1 VLEQG
6 KRLALAH
13 NLSLTHVDLAT
24 ASRRE
29 KACRRADRVCRELY
43 QHTSAN
49 GLFVVVLAG
58 GLENNAAVGVTLCA
72 PPPDDSGWLII
83 KIIKKICF
91 AIFRNKI
98 VQAMSHTELGN
109 FEAMLGRLV
118 GIFKNNFFLRFIFLF
133 LFSLWYMNFEFLFE

>member
-1 VLEQG
+1 MCSGEDYKDVLEEG

-13 NLSLTHVDLAT
+13 NLSLTHVDLA
-24 ASRRE
+24 ASRTE

-72 PPPDDSGWLII
+72 PPPDDSG
-83 KIIKKICF
+83 
-91 AIFRNKI
+91 
-98 VQAMSHTELGN
+98 
-109 FEAMLGRLV
+109 
-118 GIFKNNFFLRFIFLF
+118 
-133 LFSLWYMNFEFLFE
+133 

>member
-1 VLEQG
+1 VLEHG

-24 ASRRE
+24 SRTE
-29 KACRRADRVCRELY
+29 KACRRADHVCRELY

-72 PPPDDSGWLII
+72 PPPDDSG
-83 KIIKKICF
+83 
-91 AIFRNKI
+91 
-98 VQAMSHTELGN
+98 
-109 FEAMLGRLV
+109 
-118 GIFKNNFFLRFIFLF
+118 
-133 LFSLWYMNFEFLFE
+133 